1 MNAHKKRTSKSSSHK
16 SSQREI
22 WVYADSRNGRLFSP
36 CLKVLGKARELAKSF
51 SSKVTAIFIGTPPG
65 PATSDAPTKEAHK
78 KARAM
83 AEACISHGAD
93 KVLFLEHEDL
103 SIPRSDVFSAVL
115 TDAVKKQ
122 NPYIVLFALS
132 EFTRELAARMARLC
146 NAGLISEC
154 TDLRFHES
162 TLLATSPAWS
172 GQMMADITFRDLS
185 TTGFATLQA
194 HAFQPVKL
202 RGKRGSIVRTK
213 VNSVGMPEKIRLLS
227 RSEEPQEKRKL
238 EEADVVVAGGA
249 GLGSAEGFELVRDLA
264 AAVGGEVGATRPPV
278 LQHWVEEERL
288 IGQTGKTLRPELLF
302 SIGTSGALQYTA
314 GIMDAKRIIAV
325 NTDRNAPIFQLAD
338 LGIVADA
345 RSFLPLL
352 TEKLRA
358 ASMRKLAD
366 ALYAQAEKKSGNE
379 TGPKI
384 RKLRKTHGW
393 SREALARATGQTPEY
408 IEKVEKDEI
417 TPPVSFLLELA
428 RALKIDPRTF
438 LREEQKTRI
447 KNLRTQAFVKR
458 TQNYSYQTLS
468 PGAET
473 DHLMAFMIT
482 IESKQAHKPVAY
494 KHDGEEFIFV
504 MEGDLKLTLGTK
516 AHHLKPGDSIHFN
529 ANTPHKLKSISNEPT
544 RCLVVLYT
552 P

>member
-1 MNAHKKRTSKSSSHK
+1 M
-16 SSQREI
+16 
-22 WVYADSRNGRLFSP
+22 
-36 CLKVLGKARELAKSF
+36 
-51 SSKVTAIFIGTPPG
+51 
-65 PATSDAPTKEAHK
+65 
-78 KARAM
+78 
-83 AEACISHGAD
+83 
-93 KVLFLEHEDL
+93 
-103 SIPRSDVFSAVL
+103 
-115 TDAVKKQ
+115 
-122 NPYIVLFALS
+122 
-132 EFTRELAARMARLC
+132 
-146 NAGLISEC
+146 
-154 TDLRFHES
+154 
-162 TLLATSPAWS
+162 
-172 GQMMADITFRDLS
+172 
-185 TTGFATLQA
+185 
-194 HAFQPVKL
+194 
-202 RGKRGSIVRTK
+202 
-213 VNSVGMPEKIRLLS
+213 
-227 RSEEPQEKRKL
+227 
-238 EEADVVVAGGA
+238 
-249 GLGSAEGFELVRDLA
+249 SAEGFELVRDLA

-366 ALYAQAEKKSGNE
+366 ALYVQAEKKSGSQI
-379 TGPKI
+379 GPKI

-504 MEGDLKLTLGTK
+504 MEGDLKL
-516 AHHLKPGDSIHFN
+516 
-529 ANTPHKLKSISNEPT
+529 
-544 RCLVVLYT
+544 
-552 P
+552 